1 MITSVCLNLTEFAIC
16 ANFLCTPRLKMFNNS
31 NKAREELSSTA
42 VDKVVKDNKR
52 FMLNLLV
59 E

>member
-1 MITSVCLNLTEFAIC
+1 MIIMLYVS
-16 ANFLCTPRLKMFNNS
+16 ANFLCTSRLKMFNNG
-31 NKAREELSSTA
+31 NKVLEKLSSTA

-52 FMLNLLV
+52 FMLKLFT

>member
-1 MITSVCLNLTEFAIC
+1 MLYLS
-16 ANFLCTPRLKMFNNS
+16 ANFLCMSCLKMFNNS
-31 NKAREELSSTA
+31 NKVREKLSSTA

-52 FMLNLLV
+52 FMLKLFV

>member
-1 MITSVCLNLTEFAIC
+1 MYLHLTEYVTC
-16 ANFLCTPRLKMFNNS
+16 ARISFCTSRLKMFNNS
-31 NKAREELSSTA
+31 NKVREELSSTA

-52 FMLNLLV
+52 FMLKLRA